1 MQTGV
6 MYSSFLRCDICL
18 FSYVCKD
25 CSGRIHR
32 KMINQLASGRGSG
45 YVGNG
50 ERKINFFI
58 VYPFVLFEFVVYQ
71 RITYSSKKFTLQ
83 VYKV

>member
-1 MQTGV
+1 
-6 MYSSFLRCDICL
+6 
-18 FSYVCKD
+18 
-25 CSGRIHR
+25 
-32 KMINQLASGRGSG
+32 MINQLASGRGSG